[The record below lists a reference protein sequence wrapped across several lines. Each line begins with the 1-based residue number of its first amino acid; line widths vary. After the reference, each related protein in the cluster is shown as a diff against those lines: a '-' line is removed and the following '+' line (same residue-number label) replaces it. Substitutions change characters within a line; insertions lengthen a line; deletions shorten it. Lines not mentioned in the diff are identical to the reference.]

1 MLITRHQS
9 LIPCF
14 IRRVQIEFGEKNIKV
29 IHKKKERSHI
39 DEPSQYFGFE
49 WSMGFN
55 FSKKLSVLN
64 IQVQIL
70 DWYFKPEIR
79 PEIKYTLGNIIIL

>member
-1 MLITRHQS
+1 MNKLGPLFVDWLKNFS
-9 LIPCF
+9 C
-14 IRRVQIEFGEKNIKV
+14 RRVQIEFGEKDIKV
-29 IHKKKERSHI
+29 IHKKKERSHT
-39 DEPSQYFGFE
+39 DEASQYFGFE

-79 PEIKYTLGNIIIL
+79 PEIKYTLGII